1 MWVHAETERW
11 TLSRGDMLEVLRT
24 FTSESVRCVVP
35 SPPHCGLRDYGLPPA
50 EWSEVEYSPM
60 DWLPPIT
67 FPGLAV

>member
-24 FTSESVRCVVP
+24 LHSESVQCVVT
-35 SPPHCGLRDYGLPPA
+35 SPPYCGLRDYGLPPV
-50 EWSEVEYSPM
+50 EWSGVEYSPV